1 MAEVMAAVAL
11 TVNGT
16 RHQLSVDP
24 EAPLL
29 YVLRNELGFT
39 GTRFGCGNGVC
50 GACTVLVGERAVQ
63 SCDLPVGSVAGPV
76 TTVEGLGGS
85 HPLQHA
91 LLDEQAGQCGYCL
104 TGIVMSAKALLD
116 ANPRPT
122 ETQIRSALDG
132 NLCRCGSHTRILKAI
147 RRVASAA

>member
-1 MAEVMAAVAL
+1 MAEVMTAVAL

-24 EAPLL
+24 EVPLL
-29 YVLRNELGFT
+29 YVLRNELGLT

-85 HPLQHA
+85 HALQRA
-91 LLDEQAGQCGYCL
+91 LLDDQAGQCGYCL

-122 ETQIRSALDG
+122 ETQIRTALDG

-147 RRVASAA
+147 RRVASAD